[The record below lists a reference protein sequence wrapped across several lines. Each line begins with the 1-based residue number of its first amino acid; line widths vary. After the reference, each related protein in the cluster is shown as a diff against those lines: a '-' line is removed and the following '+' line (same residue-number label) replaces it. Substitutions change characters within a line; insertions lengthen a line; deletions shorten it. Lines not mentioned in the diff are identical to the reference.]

1 MYVVPVLVLFLIL
14 QRGFVAGIST
24 SGPKQPCLPTR
35 LLAKELPMTTTQ
47 GSGTPSA
54 AVRS

>member
-14 QRGFVAGIST
+14 RRGFVAGIST
-24 SGPKQPCLPTR
+24 SGPKQPRLPTR